1 MIDYMRTRY
10 IGTHYLLIIK
20 GSVIPRVAPTALL
33 GGLIAGL
40 IAGFRVSYYDP
51 KTNDHYDPIGEV
63 FGHTYGMQL
72 FGIVFGY
79 LMVGRLNICYARYW
93 EGVSHIKTMHSKWA
107 DAAAQVLAFDRID
120 DLSCDIS
127 DEDFCEHI
135 VRARYT
141 IFLFFSSSLIHI
153 STRAHRCV
161 SSRSSARWPRSICI
175 WTSRR
180 PIHQTCATSRP
191 PLREKPSR
199 RCPHPTSSPLPSR
212 RSHGAVWRGSPAG
225 RPVALL

>member
-141 IFLFFSSSLIHI
+141 TFLFFP
-153 STRAHRCV
+153 
-161 SSRSSARWPRSICI
+161 PRSF
-175 WTSRR
+175 
-180 PIHQTCATSRP
+180 
-191 PLREKPSR
+191 
-199 RCPHPTSSPLPSR
+199 TSSPLAR
-212 RSHGAVWRGSPAG
+212 TGATLLAAQRDGHAPFASGRAGGRYTKPA
-225 RPVALL
+225 RPLALH